1 MSVHSLTTDETLIAT
16 GKLRAFVNIYPPMV
30 GACGSAYKTREL
42 ADQFAGSSRIACI
55 EIEYSPGDGIDDVR
69 Y

>member
-1 MSVHSLTTDETLIAT
+1 MHSLTTDDTLTAT
-16 GKLRAFVNIYPPMV
+16 AKLRAFVNIYPPLI
-30 GACGSAYKTREL
+30 GACGSAYKTRVL

-55 EIEYSPGDGIDDVR
+55 EIEYSAGEGIDDVR